1 MKKTLLMMLIGGML
15 MACHSDIDLNN
26 VDTSAEAKMGLAVPV
41 GSVRAKLGDFVG
53 DIPGMYVNSEGV
65 LALRFNFKDD
75 RDFHKFNI
83 RQHISAREDT
93 LNVYQKLD
101 ALHLI
106 GPGGV
111 IYGTGMGYDIPATL
125 HFDFPIKLKD
135 INTEIGRERLDS
147 ALIDSARFISM
158 FRRENLPLEWEWI
171 DEVDLDL
178 GNQVHRP
185 AGNSK
190 VIYRKGG
197 AGGEDTPFT
206 TDIDHFSISLMKN
219 KNLNIETNTISQYDT
234 NVDSVF
240 TFGVDFKLTIPK
252 SAGVITIPPT
262 AKFKYSMQ
270 VEFID
275 YSAIWGYFQPDKDMI
290 SKKVEVDM
298 DTILGD
304 LTMFDRLST
313 PFTDPKIDVAVTT
326 QIAGAMILTGNYV
339 YVTDHNGDST
349 FALFDN
355 HRYLEF
361 QMDPWMHPDPK
372 KSAIG
377 ASITDTVRFSK
388 ENKEGRID
396 RLFSKI
402 PQKLGYD
409 FYVNINSMKSPQ
421 VRITPNTEVKINAI
435 CDLPLKFRD
444 GLFIDYK
451 DTIREVNL
459 TAVDIDSLIHASG
472 VIDSLRTGDV
482 TLFLTA
488 TNNIPVGLKAV
499 FSYLDK
505 NNQPIKD
512 PTDESKLFNPFTEDT
527 IRIVAPRFEKNTSN
541 IWAQAEDGKSVFT
554 AHMNKDQLSVVPEVK
569 KIAYKVMVDNEA
581 LHEAFIATP
590 GLQEIRLT
598 PDQTL
603 EFQIGLTAQIDAV
616 LNLSHLNQ

>member
-1 MKKTLLMMLIGGML
+1 MKKILLMVLVGGML

-26 VDTSAEAKMGLAVPV
+26 VDTTAEVNMGVAVPV
-41 GSVRAKLGDFVG
+41 GSVRAKLGDFIG
-53 DIPGMYVNSEGV
+53 NIPGMYINSEGV
-65 LALRFNFKDD
+65 LALRFPFQDD
-75 RDFHKFNI
+75 SRDFHKFDI
-83 RQHISAREDT
+83 RKHISSQEDT

-101 ALHLI
+101 ALGLI

-111 IYGTGMGYDIPATL
+111 IKGTGMGFDIPATL

-135 INTEIGRERLDS
+135 INKEIGRERLDS
-147 ALIDSARFISM
+147 ALIDNARFVSQ
-158 FRRENLPLEWEWI
+158 FWRENLPLEWEWI
-171 DEVDLDL
+171 DEMDLVL
-178 GNQVHRP
+178 GDQVYRP

-190 VIYRKGG
+190 VIYRRGDVGG
-197 AGGEDTPFT
+197 DNIPFT
-206 TDIDHFSISLMKN
+206 TDIENFSISLMKN
-219 KNLNIETNTISQYDT
+219 KNLSIENNNISQYDT

-240 TFGVDFKLTIPK
+240 TFGVDFKITIPK
-252 SAGVITIPPT
+252 SAGAVTLSPT
-262 AKFKYSMQ
+262 AKFNYSMQ

-298 DTILGD
+298 DTILGS

-326 QIAGAMILTGNYV
+326 EIAGAMILTGNYV
-339 YVTDHNGDST
+339 YVTDQNGDST

-372 KSAIG
+372 KSTIG
-377 ASITDTVRFSK
+377 ASVTDTVHFSK

-402 PQKLGYD
+402 PKKLGYD

-444 GLFIDYK
+444 GLFVDYR
-451 DTIREVNL
+451 DTVREVNL
-459 TAVDIDSLIHASG
+459 TAVDIDSLVHESEIIDSIHAG
-472 VIDSLRTGDV
+472 EV
-482 TLFLTA
+482 TLFLTV

-499 FSYLDK
+499 FCYLDK

-512 PTDESKLFNPFTEDT
+512 PTDPSKLFNPFAEDT
-527 IRIVAPRFEKNTSN
+527 IRIVSPRFEKSTSN
-541 IWAQAEDGKSVFT
+541 IWTQVEDGKNVLT
-554 AHMNKDQLSVVPEVK
+554 AHMNKEQLAVVPDIK

-581 LHEAFIATP
+581 LHNAFQASP

-616 LNLSHLNQ
+616 LKLSRKQ

>member
-1 MKKTLLMMLIGGML
+1 MKKTLLMMFIGGML

-26 VDTSAEAKMGLAVPV
+26 VDTSAEVKMGLAVPV

-111 IYGTGMGYDIPATL
+111 IKGTGMGYDIPATL

-190 VIYRKGG
+190 VIYKKGD
-197 AGGEDTPFT
+197 AGGYDVPFK
-206 TDIDHFSISLMKN
+206 TDIDKFSISLMKD
-219 KNLNIETNTISQYDT
+219 KSFTIEKNTISQYDT

-262 AKFKYSMQ
+262 AKFKYMMQ

-290 SKKVEVDM
+290 SKKVEVDL

-313 PFTDPKIDVAVTT
+313 PFTDPKINVAVTT

-339 YVTDHNGDST
+339 YVIDQDGDST

-361 QMDPWMHPDPK
+361 PMDPWLHPDPK

-377 ASITDTVRFSK
+377 ASITDTVWFSK

-396 RLFSKI
+396 RMFGKL

-409 FYVNINSMKSPQ
+409 FYVNINNMKSPQ
-421 VRITPNTEVKINAI
+421 VRITPNTSVNINAI

-459 TAVDIDSLIHASG
+459 SAVDIDSLIHASG
-472 VIDSLRTGDV
+472 VIDSLHAGEV

-499 FSYLDK
+499 LSYLDK

-541 IWAQAEDGKSVFT
+541 IWAHAEDGKSVFT

-616 LNLSHLNQ
+616 LNFNRKK